1 MPSESNSILS
11 NPLSELNAA
20 FDAAC
25 AKGDEAALKHG
36 AVLSLA
42 SKVEAV
48 LERDGAS
55 AVPSLNVLR
64 QEELPAGALVRFQ
77 GMVMDMHDPEY
88 YAGVYE
94 EVRPDGASRMRTGK
108 FRDTFDEPAGC
119 TIRPR
124 SDFTWQRTPIVVAPL
139 PGQTAWAAAAAVNGG
154 AASSAAP
161 PAVAAPARS
170 GGGKRPMEED
180 VAMEEEEGGE
190 GGAEEESKRSRASA
204 LGAAAGAPPAFTLNS
219 ASAAECAPC
228 EPEAAPD
235 PHAAWS
241 RSAALGTSLVKLYD
255 GAEEG
260 AGEASL
266 RLNDVV
272 EFYGVLELGGETDV
286 ADGDES
292 AISMLVD
299 EQKALR
305 PPPSAQ
311 PRLHCLYYRKIA
323 GGAAHPLLPAPDTY
337 AETLAYQLAR
347 HHVADA
353 RAAVTA
359 QLAAAL
365 GGDGVAAELTLWSV
379 LSRVIT
385 RRGEAP
391 IGKLPLN
398 ITGCPSAVAQPAAS
412 PVGAALQG
420 ALSALLPCVV
430 PFRLTIETLNATPMV
445 PRKDYS
451 ANILSPGALQLPAGA
466 ALLIDETGLAPGKLS
481 EAGLK
486 SLGALK
492 DLIAR
497 QKLAFDFTYFA
508 HDVDADVSLLSL
520 SSLKSVL
527 AKDSP
532 GLLQVALAV
541 QPDAPQPPPL
551 DAASLEA
558 ARTYL
563 GLAVRCLSS
572 LKPMDE
578 KLAAALQDDF
588 VAARRADAT
597 VSPDDFSHWLTCA
610 RLHAASCLA
619 TEVSIEH
626 YMHAKQV
633 EAARV
638 ARLRQVEV

>member
-1 MPSESNSILS
+1 MPSELHSTILS

-124 SDFTWQRTPIVVAPL
+124 SDFTWQRTPIV
-139 PGQTAWAAAAAVNGG
+139 
-154 AASSAAP
+154 
-161 PAVAAPARS
+161 
-170 GGGKRPMEED
+170 
-180 VAMEEEEGGE
+180 
-190 GGAEEESKRSRASA
+190 
-204 LGAAAGAPPAFTLNS
+204 
-219 ASAAECAPC
+219 CAPC

-572 LKPMDE
+572 LKPTDE